1 MSAII
6 LLILRF
12 ALAASLYVFLGWAL
26 ITIWR
31 GMKSQEAQLAVSQAV
46 PIRLTFLEEEEVKEI
61 LLAKSEVVLG
71 RDPGCDCILNDKTVS
86 NKHAR
91 LSFHHQLWWLEDLGS
106 TNGTFLNQELI
117 SCPMVVTNGD
127 KITCGKIIL
136 TISLENQ
143 PQKSSD
149 FSPS

>member
-12 ALAASLYVFLGWAL
+12 ALAVSLYAFLGWAL
-26 ITIWR
+26 VTIWR
-31 GMKSQEAQLAVSQAV
+31 TLKSQEAQLTVSQAV
-46 PIRLTFLEEEEVKEI
+46 PILLTFLEDEDVKEVR
-61 LLAKSEVVLG
+61 LAKPEVVLG

-86 NKHAR
+86 NRHAC

-117 SCPMVVTNGD
+117 SSPLVVTNGD
-127 KITCGKIIL
+127 KITCGKINL
-136 TISLENQ
+136 TISFENQ
-143 PQKSSD
+143 PQ
-149 FSPS
+149 

>member
-12 ALAASLYVFLGWAL
+12 ALAASLYAFLGWAL

-46 PIRLTFLEEEEVKEI
+46 PIQLTFLEDEKVKEI
-61 LLAKSEVVLG
+61 RLTKSEVFLG

-86 NKHAR
+86 NKHAY

-106 TNGTFLNQELI
+106 TNGTSLNQELI
-117 SCPMVVTNGD
+117 SSPMVVTNGD

-143 PQKSSD
+143 PQKNSD
-149 FSPS
+149 FLPT

>member
-6 LLILRF
+6 LIILRF
-12 ALAASLYVFLGWAL
+12 ALAASLYAFLGWAL
-26 ITIWR
+26 FTIWR
-31 GMKSQEAQLAVSQAV
+31 GIKSQEAQLAVSQAI
-46 PIRLTFLEEEEVKEI
+46 PIQLTFLEGEEVREI
-61 LLAKSEVVLG
+61 RLAKSEVVLG
-71 RDPGCDCILNDKTVS
+71 RDPSCDCILNDKTIS
-86 NKHAR
+86 NKHAC

-106 TNGTFLNQELI
+106 TNGTSLNQELI

-143 PQKSSD
+143 PQKNTD
-149 FSPS
+149 FSPT

>member
-6 LLILRF
+6 LLILRL
-12 ALAASLYVFLGWAL
+12 ALAASLYAFLGWAL

-31 GMKSQEAQLAVSQAV
+31 ETKSQVAQLAVSQAV
-46 PIRLTFLEEEEVKEI
+46 PIQLTFLEDEEVKE
-61 LLAKSEVVLG
+61 LRLTKSEVILG
-71 RDPGCDCILNDKTVS
+71 RDPGCDCILADKTVS
-86 NKHAR
+86 NKHAG
-91 LSFHHQLWWLEDLGS
+91 LSFHHHLWWLEDLGS

-117 SCPMVVTNGD
+117 SSPMVVTNGD
-127 KITCGKIIL
+127 KITCGKVTL

-149 FSPS
+149 FSPT

>member
-12 ALAASLYVFLGWAL
+12 ALAVSLYAFLGWAL
-26 ITIWR
+26 VTIWR
-31 GMKSQEAQLAVSQAV
+31 ALKGQEAQLTVSQAI
-46 PIRLTFLEEEEVKEI
+46 PILLTFLADEDVKEVR
-61 LLAKSEVVLG
+61 LAKSEVVLG

-86 NKHAR
+86 NRHAC

-117 SCPMVVTNGD
+117 SSPLVVTNGD
-127 KITCGKIIL
+127 KITCGKINL
-136 TISLENQ
+136 AISFENQ
-143 PQKSSD
+143 PQ
-149 FSPS
+149 

>member
-86 NKHAR
+86 NKHTR

-106 TNGTFLNQELI
+106 TNGTFLNQEPI
-117 SCPMVVTNGD
+117 SSPMVVTNGD
-127 KITCGKIIL
+127 KISCGKVVL

-143 PQKSSD
+143 PQKSFD
-149 FSPS
+149 FSPT